1 MTPAPMLSTSQN
13 STALD
18 TWLARATRQL
28 SAESAAQVR
37 TEIAEHYDAAR
48 EDAIRAGATGDEA
61 DRSAVA
67 ALGDPRAANS
77 QYREILVTRSEAK
90 LLRSSA
96 CEARFFS
103 ATPLRKR
110 LLAIVPAAAAICAA
124 GAYAIATVT
133 APFTIPF
140 ALTASLNAT
149 ASLIARIAIVA
160 AILTAVVFA
169 VPLLPIYTPARARIY
184 RAAKWLTVISLSIF
198 FFNPSHYLE
207 WSWLVV
213 NCFSFVAWT
222 ELKRMSLRRKI
233 PAANWPKHLY
243 L

>member
-1 MTPAPMLSTSQN
+1 MTPNM
-13 STALD
+13 TALD
-18 TWLARATRQL
+18 TWLARATRHL
-28 SAESAAQVR
+28 STGSAAQVR
-37 TEIAEHYDAAR
+37 AEIAQHYESAH
-48 EDAIRAGATGDEA
+48 EDAIRAGATSAEA
-61 DRSAVA
+61 DLSAVS

-77 QYREILVTRSEAK
+77 QYREVLITRSEAR

-110 LLAIVPAAAAICAA
+110 LLAIVPVAAAMCAA
-124 GAYAIATVT
+124 AAYAIATVT
-133 APFTIPF
+133 APFAIPF
-140 ALTASLNAT
+140 AASASANAT
-149 ASLIARIAIVA
+149 ATTIARFAIVA
-160 AILTAVVFA
+160 AILTATVFA

-184 RAAKWLTVISLSIF
+184 RSAKWLTVIALSVSF
-198 FFNPSHYLE
+198 FDRSHLLD
-207 WSWLVV
+207 WSWLVL

-233 PAANWPKHLY
+233 PTAAWPKHLY